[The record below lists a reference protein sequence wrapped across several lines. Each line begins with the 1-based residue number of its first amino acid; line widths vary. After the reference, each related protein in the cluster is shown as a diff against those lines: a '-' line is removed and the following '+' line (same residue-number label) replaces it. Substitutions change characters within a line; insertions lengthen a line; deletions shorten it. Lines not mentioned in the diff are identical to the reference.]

1 MENLTE
7 KAIRIAGIVLS
18 FPALVLSFLMV
29 FALQGLGSGPWWE
42 TTAVMAEVLANL
54 IAIPLVIA
62 GFIMKYKLRISFYV
76 AIIHAALV
84 VVASV
89 IVIMGVEP
97 QYASGN
103 ILLPAVVIAPSLA
116 YLLGWSFEQKRQN
129 A

>member
-7 KAIRIAGIVLS
+7 RAIRIAGIVLS
-18 FPALVLSFLMV
+18 FPALALSFLMV

-42 TTAVMAEVLANL
+42 TAAVMAEVLANL